1 MWSRCVIAL
10 SLIALALA
18 LGAPMAAGVQFTVNS
33 TADGGDL
40 NTADGVCAATGGAC
54 TLRAAIQ
61 QANAAA
67 GADVVVVPPGTYAVS
82 SPLSVTSLMT
92 ITGTGG
98 ARATLIAGAPSASVV
113 TIASSGVT
121 VRGVTVTGGRRG
133 IDVQT
138 GSDILL
144 DQVVV
149 RDNGLTS
156 PANLSGG
163 GIYVAANGAVT
174 LSRSLVAE
182 NTLISTSGT
191 ALGAGI
197 YVASGGVLTA
207 VATTIVRNVANSQ
220 SGSGAYGG
228 GVNVGLG
235 GQAVL
240 RHVTMAGNSSPSGS
254 AASYGGNLY
263 SSGQTVVADSVVAS
277 GQATFGA
284 NCSGSIT
291 AQGRNIDSGTTCAF
305 GAGHLNSTDPQLLPL
320 ADHGGPTDSRALST
334 TSPARDAALACP
346 AGGLDQRGAA
356 APSGSACDIGAVELS
371 AELGLAVQ
379 AAQSE
384 AAPGADVTYIVRVTN
399 GGPDPAPGTVLDLG
413 TGGATPTLAS
423 PSAGTCTLQVR
434 CELGTLARGQE
445 VTVTVVARA
454 GATPIAFTAN
464 VASGLP
470 DPVAANNTAQITTP
484 VTTTAPPST
493 TPPPPPPPAVAPA
506 AVAASGCA
514 PAPAAPS
521 CAGSASCVSGR
532 PREP

>member
-1 MWSRCVIAL
+1 L
-10 SLIALALA
+10 LA
-18 LGAPMAAGVQFTVNS
+18 
-33 TADGGDL
+33 
-40 NTADGVCAATGGAC
+40 
-54 TLRAAIQ
+54 
-61 QANAAA
+61 
-67 GADVVVVPPGTYAVS
+67 
-82 SPLSVTSLMT
+82 
-92 ITGTGG
+92 
-98 ARATLIAGAPSASVV
+98 
-113 TIASSGVT
+113 
-121 VRGVTVTGGRRG
+121 
-133 IDVQT
+133 
-138 GSDILL
+138 
-144 DQVVV
+144 
-149 RDNGLTS
+149 
-156 PANLSGG
+156 
-163 GIYVAANGAVT
+163 
-174 LSRSLVAE
+174 
-182 NTLISTSGT
+182 
-191 ALGAGI
+191 
-197 YVASGGVLTA
+197 
-207 VATTIVRNVANSQ
+207 
-220 SGSGAYGG
+220 
-228 GVNVGLG
+228 
-235 GQAVL
+235 
-240 RHVTMAGNSSPSGS
+240 
-254 AASYGGNLY
+254 
-263 SSGQTVVADSVVAS
+263 
-277 GQATFGA
+277 
-284 NCSGSIT
+284 
-291 AQGRNIDSGTTCAF
+291 
-305 GAGHLNSTDPQLLPL
+305 L
-320 ADHGGPTDSRALST
+320 ADHGGPTDSRTLAT